1 MYFCNRLSSSKKIDN
16 MADRQIKVSELQSS
30 GTNTDGLWALGVDKQ
45 GNSVKIPIGEILAR
59 IPDSGAGI
67 TDVRIETL
75 EPGENA
81 EAWMEDDTLVLGI
94 PKGEKGDDGERG
106 FTGAD
111 GKSAYQVWLEEGN
124 EGTEADFLN
133 SLKAH
138 VSRFIPIATE
148 AGATSLNI
156 GDTYAFS
163 DVPSPTDG
171 AMLLMPNGD
180 TTTPKTLMFSVT
192 SNGGTPETFTYTYV
206 GELSI
211 STEGFLSSDKIVQNL
226 NTGGADKVLSAEAG
240 KLIADTTMRLVESSN
255 LLSPSDIVA
264 NGKIIR
270 KDNGTQ
276 YAYSGAYGHTNKIK
290 IPENGR
296 LICKSVVANSG
307 VIASAVFY
315 DENKEFIAGEG
326 LGITTN
332 GNSFA
337 YNPSLLP
344 NGAYYIVY
352 NLWTATD
359 GKYGVFNGTTLPDPF
374 VDWFEPYYEQ
384 KPTIPENGT
393 ITTDKIANGA
403 VTLGKTNFSMVERSK
418 NLVDIST
425 MMRGGFW
432 GSDGTYKNQNTS
444 NYKCSIL
451 IDVEAGEAYHLS
463 LRNNVACVPGNGDSA
478 AYIVFYNGSTK
489 VSVLNAGG
497 AKQFTVPEGANK
509 VGFSLAV
516 RQIPSGYTDSY
527 GQVQLEK
534 GTVRTTYDT
543 YWTKEVIKPEVMPT
557 DLIPDGAITTQK
569 IAERA
574 VTQDKLADGIVVA
587 SAPNKF
593 NGWRVSNDSV
603 AAGSYIQTI
612 GTYRCRKG
620 LTVAVIIVGL
630 VEEIRINVGGQYV
643 YLTSTTIGSTNT
655 GETAYEHGLTLG
667 SITTVVINCGSDKNI
682 TTNTKIRV
690 IDDKGNTFEKTNYDM
705 RLVAGKIGVRNNNT
719 SDSVGISL
727 SVFNKDLPKKIWMF
741 GDSYFSYVESARW
754 TYHLM
759 NWGYTNYL
767 LNAMGGETATQAL
780 TDLNLLLQ
788 SGAKPSYIVWCL
800 GMNNGTDE
808 NGQVNAEWLGVTNQL
823 ITLCQ
828 QIGATLVFGTIPSVP
843 SYPHV
848 ALNDWIRQSG
858 YRYIDFAVA
867 VEDPLQ
873 GGANYWRLWG
883 NDTSSP
889 ASGSLLS
896 SDKVHPTQYGAV
908 ELAARFLADFPEITV
923 LTD

>member
-1 MYFCNRLSSSKKIDN
+1 MVPGV
-16 MADRQIKVSELQSS
+16 ADGETQKADLGAMVDQAAGAAGYLKPSGLKTINGESIAGSGDLNVAVMNPLKGTYLDTDTLPATGQDGDYIYVVNTSVTPRTANVYAWNGTAFADTGKSVEDFGLQFAS
-30 GTNTDGLWALGVDKQ
+30 GQT
-45 GNSVKIPIGEILAR
+45 
-59 IPDSGAGI
+59 IPDTGI
-67 TDVRIETL
+67 KDL
-75 EPGENA
+75 
-81 EAWMEDDTLVLGI
+81 
-94 PKGEKGDDGERG
+94 
-106 FTGAD
+106 
-111 GKSAYQVWLEEGN
+111 EGN
-124 EGTEADFLN
+124 ND
-133 SLKAH
+133 
-138 VSRFIPIATE
+138 
-148 AGATSLNI
+148 
-156 GDTYAFS
+156 
-163 DVPSPTDG
+163 
-171 AMLLMPNGD
+171 
-180 TTTPKTLMFSVT
+180 
-192 SNGGTPETFTYTYV
+192 SNASG
-206 GELSI
+206 
-211 STEGFLSSDKIVQNL
+211 
-226 NTGGADKVLSAEAG
+226 VLSAEAG
-240 KLIADTTMRLVESSN
+240 KTIADTTMRLVTSRN
-255 LLSPSDIVA
+255 LLAPSDIVA
-264 NGKIIR
+264 NGKVIR
-270 KDNGTQ
+270 KDLGTE
-276 YAYSGAYGHTNKIK
+276 YTYSGAYGHTKKIK
-290 IPENGR
+290 IPDNHT

-307 VIASAVFY
+307 VVTSAVFY
-315 DENKEFIAGEG
+315 DVNGDFMANTG

-332 GNSFA
+332 GNSFTRTSF
-337 YNPSLLP
+337 PE
-344 NGAYYIVY
+344 GAVYVVY
-352 NLWTATD
+352 NLWPASD
-359 GKYGVFNGTTLPDPF
+359 GKYGVFAQTTLPNPF
-374 VDWFEPYYEQ
+374 EDWFEPYYEQ
-384 KPTIPENGT
+384 KPTIPEDGV
-393 ITTDKIANGA
+393 ITTEKIADNA
-403 VTLGKTNFSMVERSK
+403 VTLPKTNFSTTERSK
-418 NLVDIST
+418 NLVDVST

-444 NYKCSIL
+444 NYKCSRL

-463 LRNNVACVPGNGDSA
+463 LRNNVACVPGRGDSA

-516 RQIPSGYTDSY
+516 SQIPSGYTDSY

-534 GTVRTTYDT
+534 GTARTTYDT

-557 DLIPDGAITTQK
+557 DLISDGAITTQK
-569 IAERA
+569 IADGA
-574 VTQDKLADGIVVA
+574 VTQDKLANGIVVA

-593 NGWRVSNDSV
+593 NGWQVSNDSV
-603 AAGSYIQTI
+603 AAGSYIETE

-620 LTVAVIIVGL
+620 LTVAVVITGP

-655 GETAYEHGLTLG
+655 GATAYEHGLTLG

-719 SDSVGISL
+719 SNSVGMSL

-800 GMNNGTDE
+800 GMNDGTDD

-823 ITLCQ
+823 LTLCQ
-828 QIGATLVFGTIPSVP
+828 QIGAALVFGTIPSVP

-858 YRYIDFAVA
+858 YRYIDFAAA

-873 GGANYWRLWG
+873 GGVNYWRLWG

>member
-1 MYFCNRLSSSKKIDN
+1 MVPGVADGETQKADLGAMVDQAAGAAGYLKADGLKTINGESLDGSGDLDIDMN
-16 MADRQIKVSELQSS
+16 NPFKGWYDTLAALQSAVGSPKVGDFAYIKSAMAGNPAAIYECATAGTWRDSGRTVDVSNVQTFETGQQVS
-30 GTNTDGLWALGVDKQ
+30 GTGVKDLN
-45 GNSVKIPIGEILAR
+45 GNNDPNA
-59 IPDSGAGI
+59 AG
-67 TDVRIETL
+67 
-75 EPGENA
+75 
-81 EAWMEDDTLVLGI
+81 
-94 PKGEKGDDGERG
+94 
-106 FTGAD
+106 
-111 GKSAYQVWLEEGN
+111 
-124 EGTEADFLN
+124 
-133 SLKAH
+133 
-138 VSRFIPIATE
+138 
-148 AGATSLNI
+148 
-156 GDTYAFS
+156 
-163 DVPSPTDG
+163 
-171 AMLLMPNGD
+171 
-180 TTTPKTLMFSVT
+180 
-192 SNGGTPETFTYTYV
+192 
-206 GELSI
+206 
-211 STEGFLSSDKIVQNL
+211 
-226 NTGGADKVLSAEAG
+226 VLSAEAG
-240 KLIADTTMRLVESSN
+240 KTIADTTMRLITSRN
-255 LLSPSDIVA
+255 LLAPSDIVA
-264 NGKIIR
+264 NGKVIR
-270 KDNGTQ
+270 KDLGTE
-276 YAYSGAYGHTNKIK
+276 YTYSGAYGHTKKIK
-290 IPENGR
+290 IPDNHT

-307 VIASAVFY
+307 VVTSAVFY
-315 DENKEFIAGEG
+315 DANGDFMANTG

-332 GNSFA
+332 GNSFTRTSF
-337 YNPSLLP
+337 PE
-344 NGAYYIVY
+344 GAVYVVY
-352 NLWTATD
+352 NLWPASD
-359 GKYGVFNGTTLPDPF
+359 GKYGVFSQTTLPNPF
-374 VDWFEPYYEQ
+374 EDWFEPYYEQ
-384 KPTIPENGT
+384 KPTIPEDGV
-393 ITTDKIANGA
+393 ITTEKIADNA
-403 VTLGKTNFSMVERSK
+403 VTLTKTNFSLTEKSK
-418 NLVDIST
+418 NLVNVST

-444 NYKCSIL
+444 NYKCSTL

-463 LRNNVACVPGNGDSA
+463 LRSNVACVPGNGDSA

-516 RQIPSGYTDSY
+516 IQIPSGYTDSY

-534 GTVRTTYDT
+534 GTARTTYDT

-557 DLIPDGAITTQK
+557 DLISDGAITTQK
-569 IAERA
+569 IANGA
-574 VTQDKLADGIVVA
+574 VTQDKLANGIVVA

-593 NGWRVSNDSV
+593 NGWRVSSDSV
-603 AAGSYIQTI
+603 ATGSYIETT

-620 LTVAVIIVGL
+620 LTVAVVIVGL

-643 YLTSTTIGSTNT
+643 YLTSTTIGSATT
-655 GETAYEHGLTLG
+655 GETAYTHGLTLG

-705 RLVAGKIGVRNNNT
+705 RLVSGKIGVRNNNT

-727 SVFNKDLPKKIWMF
+727 FVFNKDLPKKIWMF

-800 GMNNGTDE
+800 GMNDAADE
-808 NGQVNAEWLGVTNQL
+808 NGQVNASWLGVTNQL

-828 QIGATLVFGTIPSVP
+828 QIGATLVFGTIPSVVNHA
-843 SYPHV
+843 HV
-848 ALNDWIRQSG
+848 ALNAWIRDSG
-858 YRYIDFAVA
+858 YRYVDFAAA
-867 VEDPLQ
+867 VEDPSQ
-873 GGANYWRLWG
+873 GGVNYWRLWG

-908 ELAARFLADFPEITV
+908 EFAARFLADFPEITV